1 MSNSM
6 HINNATDCLNQFHFY
21 QLNRNELE
29 ESKADSPV
37 PAANKA
43 SATASGSR
51 LPSKSVAPS
60 LQITKQVSLTKTTIP
75 FSIPSYPP
83 ELVDVLSGTNIYDN
97 SGAIS
102 FDGGNIIQPSIQ
114 PSVQQQMQ
122 QNQIQKQL
130 HVQQFEQQDQPLQ
143 QQIACHYLPFYLQQ
157 QQQQFTALQRF
168 FSRSVQQQKI
178 QQQKQQQQEQEQQ
191 QQQQQQNQQQNQDG
205 NEFTALFTAIDLGL
219 INNETETTETTETTA
234 TLLQNLKYSHYV
246 VGNNSNVCM
255 EKKSEDVEN
264 IGRWTPQEHA
274 LFLKGL
280 KIYGKDWKKKIVD
293 LVQTRTAVQIR
304 THAQYHFQK
313 VKASS
318 SKPASS
324 SKKKSRVKKK
334 KSTTSTTSSSSTA
347 VVPATN
353 LVASFNDPFTPEENK
368 KRIAFG
374 IPMQYPLPGNNTV
387 LEQLLFSLKWTVKT
401 VQRTKKVKG
410 QSGSDHYWF
419 EPKDNTKF
427 RSFAEIRRHLTQK
440 REQLMEGRVLSRR
453 IIVSGQSNKRKV
465 DRIQEQTEPKRHDHY
480 EIIAEGTR
488 VRVYWEP
495 DSTWFYGCVGKKVG
509 QSYVVKY
516 DDGDV
521 KLEPEKDVRLFISK
535 FRGDLSSSNEEEKSS
550 KSSHT
555 RKKDLIN
562 GDGDGDGNGN
572 KFINTS
578 TNTNNKYDITTSQT
592 NDAAAVKTSSRTSRT
607 SRAART
613 TRTSTQNHSS
623 STRSTFRR
631 NDRVRVKWNFQWYKA
646 TIDRYF
652 PDENKYDV
660 VFDSDQSV
668 ATVSAKNINRPKIAK
683 EVVKLVNNNGKRK
696 LNSTKSCSLKEIA
709 NDAVNKSPSKKAKTK

>member
-6 HINNATDCLNQFHFY
+6 HINNATDCLNQSHFY

-102 FDGGNIIQPSIQ
+102 FNGGNIIQPSIQ

-178 QQQKQQQQEQEQQ
+178 QQQKQQQQEQEQEQQ

-246 VGNNSNVCM
+246 VGNSNVCM

-410 QSGSDHYWF
+410 QSGSDRYWF

-562 GDGDGDGNGN
+562 GDGDGNGN

-578 TNTNNKYDITTSQT
+578 TNTNNKYDITTPQT

-607 SRAART
+607 SRAARA

-660 VFDSDQSV
+660 VFDSDQNV
-668 ATVSAKNINRPKIAK
+668 GTVSAKN
-683 EVVKLVNNNGKRK
+683 VKCLQSVSRKGLSFKRK
-696 LNSTKSCSLKEIA
+696 VNSTQNGS
-709 NDAVNKSPSKKAKTK
+709 AVRSYLVDGVNEPPFKKAKTDNN

>member
-1 MSNSM
+1 M
-6 HINNATDCLNQFHFY
+6 HINNATDCLNQSHFY

-102 FDGGNIIQPSIQ
+102 FNGGNIIQPSIQ

-191 QQQQQQNQQQNQDG
+191 QQQQQQQQNQQQNQDG

-219 INNETETTETTETTA
+219 INNETETTETTA

-246 VGNNSNVCM
+246 VGNSNVSM

-410 QSGSDHYWF
+410 QSGSDRYWF

-465 DRIQEQTEPKRHDHY
+465 D
-480 EIIAEGTR
+480 
-488 VRVYWEP
+488 
-495 DSTWFYGCVGKKVG
+495 
-509 QSYVVKY
+509 
-516 DDGDV
+516 
-521 KLEPEKDVRLFISK
+521 
-535 FRGDLSSSNEEEKSS
+535 
-550 KSSHT
+550 
-555 RKKDLIN
+555 
-562 GDGDGDGNGN
+562 
-572 KFINTS
+572 
-578 TNTNNKYDITTSQT
+578 
-592 NDAAAVKTSSRTSRT
+592 
-607 SRAART
+607 
-613 TRTSTQNHSS
+613 
-623 STRSTFRR
+623 
-631 NDRVRVKWNFQWYKA
+631 
-646 TIDRYF
+646 
-652 PDENKYDV
+652 
-660 VFDSDQSV
+660 
-668 ATVSAKNINRPKIAK
+668 
-683 EVVKLVNNNGKRK
+683 
-696 LNSTKSCSLKEIA
+696 
-709 NDAVNKSPSKKAKTK
+709 